1 MQCSLSLAVE
11 ASLERLCYMATSIKQ
26 LRIFPSGGTFKL
38 GSGDATLEVPPD
50 AVEKETTVRYA
61 IILHGP
67 FVFLAGHKL
76 VSVVVYLNMDE
87 AILLKPVLLHLSH
100 WCVKE
105 EGEDQDT
112 LKFATAPHILPSGQ
126 QYYDFEEQEEASF
139 TTHTNVGILKISE
152 PQCLH
157 CVEAEGQKSALYRAL
172 TFSQRP
178 SEGVLFFR
186 IQLMCNSLDWIKV
199 RTYYI
204 IG

>member
-1 MQCSLSLAVE
+1 MQCFLSLAVE
-11 ASLERLCYMATSIKQ
+11 TSLERLCYMATGIKQ
-26 LRIFPSGGTFKL
+26 LRVFPPGGTFKL
-38 GSGDATLEVPPD
+38 GNGGASLEVPQG
-50 AVEKETTVRYA
+50 AIEKETTVRYA

-76 VSVVVYLNMDE
+76 VSVVVYLNMDG

-100 WCVKE
+100 WCIKE

-126 QYYDFEEQEEASF
+126 QYYNFEEQEEANF

-157 CVEAEGQKSALYRAL
+157 CVEAKVETSALYRAL

-178 SEGVLFFR
+178 SEGMLFFR

-199 RTYYI
+199 RTYVLYH
-204 IG
+204 